1 MKHLMPPVLTYCIL
15 IFLVSFVV
23 IARGAFATNSE
34 ENSIP
39 TLSNT
44 IIVSGETE
52 LNTSEREVL
61 SLLSSVVKLPN
72 QKEQGKTTNY
82 IYYNTL
88 QEYLG
93 SSEVYLNTHQAEL
106 IKDEIAT
113 MHAIMSSEEVTDF
126 TKLSLDGKK
135 VFIYISEQIYEL
147 CGLKLVS
154 NMDGDIEKISDSSGN
169 VIYAKKVSASQV
181 GFQVNVLIVT
191 VTVMVTLLSICFT
204 IAKKNQLFIKE
215 VIYDGFDEERFA

>member
-1 MKHLMPPVLTYCIL
+1 MFI
-15 IFLVSFVV
+15 VSFVV
-23 IARGAFATNSE
+23 IARGAFKTNNE
-34 ENSIP
+34 EISIP
-39 TLSNT
+39 VMSDNL
-44 IIVSGETE
+44 IVSGDTE
-52 LNTSEREVL
+52 LNTSEREIL
-61 SLLSSVVKLPN
+61 TLLSSVVKLPS
-72 QKEQGKTTNY
+72 QKDQGNTTNY

-93 SSEVYLNTHQAEL
+93 SSGIYLTTHQAEL

-113 MHAIMSSEEVTDF
+113 MHVIMSSEEVTDF
-126 TKLSLDGKK
+126 TKLSVDGKE
-135 VFIYISEQIYEL
+135 VFLYISEQIYEL

-169 VIYAKKVSASQV
+169 IIYTMKVPASQV
-181 GFQVNVLIVT
+181 GFQIDVLIVT
-191 VTVMVTLLSICFT
+191 VAAMVTLLCICFT